1 MNWLDIVLAIPLLW
15 FTYKGFKN
23 GFIIELA
30 SLAALVLGI
39 IVAMRFSFY
48 AEEYLRENFEI
59 AENYLYIISFAI
71 TFIIVAVLVFI
82 VGKIIHKLV
91 NIIALGFLN
100 RLVGGIFGLLKTA
113 LVLSVILYFLNGFDT
128 NSSIIKPEVK
138 EDSYLYQPI
147 ESIVPLI
154 IPRLNLDKLDFP
166 DKEDLSLPE
175 VV

>member
-15 FTYKGFKN
+15 FTFKGFKN

-39 IVAMRFSFY
+39 YMAMHFSFY
-48 AEEYLRENFEI
+48 VEEYLSDNFEI
-59 AENYLYIISFAI
+59 AEKYLYIISFAI
-71 TFIIVAVLVFI
+71 TFMIVAVVVFI

-91 NIIALGFLN
+91 SIVALGFLN
-100 RLVGGIFGLLKTA
+100 RLVGGIFGFLKTA
-113 LVLSVILYFLNGFDT
+113 IVLSVVLYFLNGFDT
-128 NSSIIKPEVK
+128 NSSLIKPEVK
-138 EDSYLYQPI
+138 DDSYLYGPI
-147 ESIVPLI
+147 ESIVPLL
-154 IPRLNLDKLDFP
+154 IPRLDLDKLDFP